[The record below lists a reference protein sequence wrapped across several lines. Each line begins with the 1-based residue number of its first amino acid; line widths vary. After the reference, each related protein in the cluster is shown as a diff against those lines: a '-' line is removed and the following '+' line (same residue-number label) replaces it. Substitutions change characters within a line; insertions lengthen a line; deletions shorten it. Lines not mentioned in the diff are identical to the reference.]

1 VYFERKITMATFMLT
16 EILKQTND
24 LIESKNKTKAINFL
38 RNNGKPTVKL
48 LLKYLLDK
56 NVKFH
61 TTECPSFTPDNSLR
75 EAPISILEQELKRFY
90 IFEENYLNCSLQRK
104 NQLLVQILEMLNEE
118 EAILVCNLLQRKNPY
133 KKITKNFVLE
143 VFPEMKEN

>member
-1 VYFERKITMATFMLT
+1 MMATFMLT
-16 EILKQTND
+16 EILGRVNELLEARDKKTAKQF
-24 LIESKNKTKAINFL
+24 LI
-38 RNNGKPTVKL
+38 NNAKPTVKL

-56 NVKFH
+56 NVKFYR
-61 TTECPSFTPDNSLR
+61 TDCPKFTPDDSLR

-90 IFEENYLNCSLQRK
+90 IFDANYTNCTVQRK
-104 NQLLVQILEMLNEE
+104 DQLLVQILEMLNQE
-118 EAILVCNLLQRKNPY
+118 EAELVCNLLQRKNPY

>member
-1 VYFERKITMATFMLT
+1 MMATFMLT
-16 EILKQTND
+16 EILGRVNELLEKRDKKTAKQF
-24 LIESKNKTKAINFL
+24 LI
-38 RNNGKPTVKL
+38 NNAKPTVKL

-56 NVKFH
+56 NVKFYR
-61 TTECPSFTPDNSLR
+61 TECPKFTPDDSLR

-90 IFEENYLNCSLQRK
+90 IFDANYTKCTVQRK
-104 NQLLVQILEMLNEE
+104 DQLLVQILEMLNQE
-118 EAILVCNLLQRKNPY
+118 EAELVCNLLQRKNPY

>member
-1 VYFERKITMATFMLT
+1 MMATFMLT
-16 EILKQTND
+16 EILGRVNELLEAKDKKTAKQF
-24 LIESKNKTKAINFL
+24 LI
-38 RNNGKPTVKL
+38 NNAKPTVKL

-56 NVKFH
+56 NVKFYR
-61 TTECPSFTPDNSLR
+61 TDCPKFTPDDSLR

-90 IFEENYLNCSLQRK
+90 IFDANYTNCTVQRK
-104 NQLLVQILEMLNEE
+104 DQLLVQILEMLNQE
-118 EAILVCNLLQRKNPY
+118 EAELVCNLLQRKNPY

>member
-1 VYFERKITMATFMLT
+1 MATFMLT
-16 EILKQTND
+16 EILGRVNELLEAKDKKTAKQF
-24 LIESKNKTKAINFL
+24 LI
-38 RNNGKPTVKL
+38 NNAKPTVKL

-56 NVKFH
+56 NVKFYR
-61 TTECPSFTPDNSLR
+61 TECPKFTPDDSLR

-90 IFEENYLNCSLQRK
+90 IFDANYTNCTVQRK
-104 NQLLVQILEMLNEE
+104 DQLLVQILEMLNQE
-118 EAILVCNLLQRKNPY
+118 EAELVCNLLQRKNPY

>member
-1 VYFERKITMATFMLT
+1 MMATFMLT
-16 EILKQTND
+16 EILGRVNELLEAKDKKTAKQF
-24 LIESKNKTKAINFL
+24 LI
-38 RNNGKPTVKL
+38 NNAKPTVKL

-56 NVKFH
+56 NVKFYR
-61 TTECPSFTPDNSLR
+61 TECPKFTPDDSMR

-90 IFEENYLNCSLQRK
+90 IFDANYTNCTVQRK
-104 NQLLVQILEMLNEE
+104 DQLLVQILEMLNQE
-118 EAILVCNLLQRKNPY
+118 EAELVCNLLQRKNPY

>member
-1 VYFERKITMATFMLT
+1 MMATFMLT
-16 EILKQTND
+16 EILGRVNELLEAKDKKTAKQF
-24 LIESKNKTKAINFL
+24 LI
-38 RNNGKPTVKL
+38 NNAKPTVKL

-56 NVKFH
+56 NVNFYR
-61 TTECPSFTPDNSLR
+61 TDCPKFTPDDSLR

-90 IFEENYLNCSLQRK
+90 IFDANYTNCTVQRK
-104 NQLLVQILEMLNEE
+104 DQLLVQILEMLNQE
-118 EAILVCNLLQRKNPY
+118 EAELVCNLLQRKNPY

>member
-1 VYFERKITMATFMLT
+1 MMATFMLT
-16 EILKQTND
+16 EILGRVNELLEAKDKKTAKQF
-24 LIESKNKTKAINFL
+24 LINNSK
-38 RNNGKPTVKL
+38 PVVKL

-56 NVKFH
+56 DVKFYR
-61 TTECPSFTPDNSLR
+61 TDCPKFTPDDSMR

-90 IFEENYLNCSLQRK
+90 IFDANYTNCTVQRK
-104 NQLLVQILEMLNEE
+104 DQLLVQILEMLNQE
-118 EAILVCNLLQRKNPY
+118 EAELVCNLLQRKNPY

>member
-1 VYFERKITMATFMLT
+1 MMATFMLT
-16 EILKQTND
+16 EILGRVNELLEKRDKKTAKQF
-24 LIESKNKTKAINFL
+24 LI
-38 RNNGKPTVKL
+38 NNAKPTVKL

-56 NVKFH
+56 NVRFYR
-61 TTECPSFTPDNSLR
+61 TECPKFTPDDSLR

-90 IFEENYLNCSLQRK
+90 IFDANYTNCTVQRK
-104 NQLLVQILEMLNEE
+104 DQLLAQILEMLNQE
-118 EAILVCNLLQRKNPY
+118 EAELVCNLLQRKNPY

>member
-1 VYFERKITMATFMLT
+1 MATFMLT
-16 EILKQTND
+16 EILGRVNELLEAKDKKTAKQF
-24 LIESKNKTKAINFL
+24 LI
-38 RNNGKPTVKL
+38 NNAKPTVKL

-56 NVKFH
+56 NVKFYR
-61 TTECPSFTPDNSLR
+61 TDCPKFTPDDSLR

-90 IFEENYLNCSLQRK
+90 IFDANYTNCTVQRK
-104 NQLLVQILEMLNEE
+104 DQLLVQILEMLNQE
-118 EAILVCNLLQRKNPY
+118 EAELVCNLLQRKNPY

>member
-1 VYFERKITMATFMLT
+1 MMATFMLT
-16 EILKQTND
+16 EILGRVNELLEAKDKKTAKQF
-24 LIESKNKTKAINFL
+24 LI
-38 RNNGKPTVKL
+38 NNAKPTVKL

-56 NVKFH
+56 NVKFYR
-61 TTECPSFTPDNSLR
+61 TECPKFTPDDSLR

-90 IFEENYLNCSLQRK
+90 IFDANYTNCTVQRK
-104 NQLLVQILEMLNEE
+104 DQLLVQILEMLNQE
-118 EAILVCNLLQRKNPY
+118 EAELVCNLLQRKNPY

>member
-1 VYFERKITMATFMLT
+1 MMATFMLT
-16 EILKQTND
+16 EILGRVNELLEKRYKKTAKQF
-24 LIESKNKTKAINFL
+24 LI
-38 RNNGKPTVKL
+38 NNAKPTVKL

-56 NVKFH
+56 NVKFYR
-61 TTECPSFTPDNSLR
+61 TECPKFTPDDSLR

-90 IFEENYLNCSLQRK
+90 IFDANYTNCTVQRK
-104 NQLLVQILEMLNEE
+104 DQLLVQILEMLNQE
-118 EAILVCNLLQRKNPY
+118 EAELVCNLLQRKNPY

>member
-1 VYFERKITMATFMLT
+1 MMATFMLT
-16 EILKQTND
+16 EILGRVNELLEKRDKKTAKQF
-24 LIESKNKTKAINFL
+24 LI
-38 RNNGKPTVKL
+38 NNAKPTVKL

-56 NVKFH
+56 NVKFYR
-61 TTECPSFTPDNSLR
+61 TECPKFTPDDSLR

-90 IFEENYLNCSLQRK
+90 IFDANYTNCTVQRK
-104 NQLLVQILEMLNEE
+104 DQLLVQILEMLNQE
-118 EAILVCNLLQRKNPY
+118 EAELVCNLLQRKNPY

>member
-1 VYFERKITMATFMLT
+1 MMMTTFMLT

-24 LIESKNKTKAINFL
+24 LLESKNKNKAINFL

-56 NVKFH
+56 NVKFY
-61 TTECPSFTPDNSLR
+61 TDECPKFTPDDSLR

-90 IFEENYLNCSLQRK
+90 IFEENYLNCTLQRK

>member
-1 VYFERKITMATFMLT
+1 MMATFMLT
-16 EILKQTND
+16 EILERVNELLEAKDKKTAKQF
-24 LIESKNKTKAINFL
+24 LI
-38 RNNGKPTVKL
+38 NNAKPTVKL

-56 NVKFH
+56 NVKFYR
-61 TTECPSFTPDNSLR
+61 TECPKFTPDNSMR

-90 IFEENYLNCSLQRK
+90 IFDANYNNCTTQRK
-104 NQLLVQILEMLNEE
+104 DQLLVQILEMLNQE
-118 EAILVCNLLQRKNPY
+118 EAELVCNLLQRKNPY

>member
-1 VYFERKITMATFMLT
+1 MMATFMLT
-16 EILKQTND
+16 EILGRVNELLEKRDKKTAKQF
-24 LIESKNKTKAINFL
+24 LI
-38 RNNGKPTVKL
+38 NNGKPTVKL

-56 NVKFH
+56 NVKFYR
-61 TTECPSFTPDNSLR
+61 TECPKFTPDDSLR

-90 IFEENYLNCSLQRK
+90 IFDANYTNCTVQRK
-104 NQLLVQILEMLNEE
+104 DQLLVQILEMLNQE
-118 EAILVCNLLQRKNPY
+118 EAELVCNLLQRKNPY

>member
-1 VYFERKITMATFMLT
+1 MATFMLT
-16 EILKQTND
+16 EILGRVNELLEKRDKKTAKQF
-24 LIESKNKTKAINFL
+24 LI
-38 RNNGKPTVKL
+38 NNAKPTVKL

-56 NVKFH
+56 NVKFYR
-61 TTECPSFTPDNSLR
+61 TECPKFTPDDSLR

-90 IFEENYLNCSLQRK
+90 IFDANYTNCTVQRK
-104 NQLLVQILEMLNEE
+104 DQLLVQILEMLNQE
-118 EAILVCNLLQRKNPY
+118 EAELVCNLLQRKNPY

>member
-1 VYFERKITMATFMLT
+1 MMATFMLT
-16 EILKQTND
+16 EILGRVNELLEAKDKKTAKQF
-24 LIESKNKTKAINFL
+24 LI
-38 RNNGKPTVKL
+38 NNAKPTVKL

-56 NVKFH
+56 NVNFYRND
-61 TTECPSFTPDNSLR
+61 CPKFTPDDSLR

-90 IFEENYLNCSLQRK
+90 IFDANYTNCTVQRK
-104 NQLLVQILEMLNEE
+104 DQLLVQILEMLNQE
-118 EAILVCNLLQRKNPY
+118 EAELVCNLLQRKNPY